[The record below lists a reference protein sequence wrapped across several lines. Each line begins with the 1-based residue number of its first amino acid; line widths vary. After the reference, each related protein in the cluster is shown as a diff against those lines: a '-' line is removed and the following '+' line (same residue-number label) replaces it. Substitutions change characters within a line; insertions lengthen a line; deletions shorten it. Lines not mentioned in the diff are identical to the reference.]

1 MSALQDPPREE
12 MLKSTRGLRGSPAL
26 PLSAWRGASGRRYVV
41 GVHDARHVE
50 VDELAEAVA
59 IGVTRDSNGIAELQG
74 VGVGLGHGAGD
85 QWLGEMRRKGC
96 TEIHVHRLADNAN
109 ERREIELDLN
119 PTKKGIRR

>member
-1 MSALQDPPREE
+1 MSTAQIDPREE
-12 MLKSTRGLRGSPAL
+12 RLRSTAGLRGTPAL

-59 IGVTRDSNGIAELQG
+59 IGVTRDSGGIAEMQG
-74 VGVGLGHGAGD
+74 VAVGLGHSAGD

-96 TEIHVHRLADNAN
+96 TEIHVHRLADGAD
-109 ERREIELDLN
+109 ERREIGLDLN